1 MQTPLFIW
9 YPVCSTCKRARQWLE
24 GQGVPFEAR
33 DIKTQNPTAEEMA
46 GWLAKGGLPIKRL
59 FNTSGQLYRSMG
71 LKDKL
76 PGMTEEEML
85 SLLASDGM
93 LVKRPILVTKN
104 RVLTGFREAE
114 WAKALGI
121 G

>member
-1 MQTPLFIW
+1 MQIPIFIW
-9 YPVCSTCKRARQWLE
+9 YPACSTCRRAREWLDK
-24 GQGVPFEAR
+24 QGVPFEVR
-33 DIKTQNPTAEEMA
+33 DIKAQNPTAEEMA
-46 GWLAKGGLPIKRL
+46 GWLAKGNLPIKRL

-76 PGMTEEEML
+76 PNMTEAEML

-93 LVKRPILVTKN
+93 LVKRPILVTQN
-104 RVLTGFREAE
+104 RVLTGFREGD
-114 WAKALGI
+114 WSKALGL

>member
-24 GQGVPFEAR
+24 GQGVPFEVR

-46 GWLAKGGLPIKRL
+46 GWLAK
-59 FNTSGQLYRSMG
+59 SGQLYRSMG